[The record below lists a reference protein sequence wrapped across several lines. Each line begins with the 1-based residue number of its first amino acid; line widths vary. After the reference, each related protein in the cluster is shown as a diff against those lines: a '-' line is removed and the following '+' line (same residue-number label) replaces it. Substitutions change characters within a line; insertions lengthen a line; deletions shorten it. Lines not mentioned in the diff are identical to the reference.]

1 MSLLTLP
8 PSILSTIL
16 KYLTIDNVSVLD
28 TASCITS
35 RQNFLNILS
44 TEIIFKDN
52 TVSSSSNLDAN
63 RFFLWLEKREVKM
76 KHFNFFHWENITD
89 SDITILGRCCSRLE
103 SLDINNM
110 HGCNDITNDGIH
122 WLANGC
128 SRLKKLSLRSCRN
141 VTDVGLS
148 RLAEGCSMLQTLNLS
163 MSTITD
169 VGLSCLAEHCS
180 ML

>member
-28 TASCITS
+28 TAACSSS

-76 KHFNFFHWENITD
+76 KHFNFFHWKNITD

-103 SLDINNM
+103 SLDINNL

-122 WLANGC
+122 WFIHSCNIEYSFQRSIRRHSRAHSYRC
-128 SRLKKLSLRSCRN
+128 S
-141 VTDVGLS
+141 GL
-148 RLAEGCSMLQTLNLS
+148 
-163 MSTITD
+163 
-169 VGLSCLAEHCS
+169 
-180 ML
+180 